1 MKMTEFNERYQ
12 LFITVTAV
20 QKASLMQ
27 LDDEL
32 DIYPQD
38 IDDITDVQFYV
49 IQDRETGEEITR
61 FEAANELTAINHLK
75 THFGIII
82 ENDEELLI

>member
-1 MKMTEFNERYQ
+1 MNMSEFNEKYQ
-12 LFITVTAV
+12 IFITVTAV

-32 DIYPQD
+32 DFYPQD

-49 IQDRETGEEITR
+49 VQDRETGEEVTK
-61 FEAANELTAINHLK
+61 FEAANELAAINHLK

-82 ENDEELLI
+82 EDDEELLI

>member
-1 MKMTEFNERYQ
+1 MNMTEFNERYQ
-12 LFITVTAV
+12 IFITVTAV

-49 IQDRETGEEITR
+49 VQDRETGEEITR
-61 FEAANELTAINHLK
+61 FEASNELAAINHLK

-82 ENDEELLI
+82 EDDEELLI